1 MLLVHPDEERL
12 KKMMQVSTKKSAAG
26 FTFEFMA

>member
-1 MLLVHPDEERL
+1 MLLVHPDEEQL
-12 KKMMQVSTKKSAAG
+12 KTMQISTKKSAPR

>member
-1 MLLVHPDEERL
+1 VMLLVHPDEERL
-12 KKMMQVSTKKSAAG
+12 KTMQVSTKKSAAG